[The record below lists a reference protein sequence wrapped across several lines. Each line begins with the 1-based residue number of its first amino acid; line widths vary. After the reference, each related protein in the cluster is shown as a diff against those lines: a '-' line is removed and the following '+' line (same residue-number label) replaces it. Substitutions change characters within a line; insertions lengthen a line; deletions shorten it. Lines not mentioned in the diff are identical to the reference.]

1 MAYCRHFWMKSFK
14 IVTGDKGEGK
24 TNFLLSHFHDYKGI
38 VSIHRGEEYYLR
50 DMEMKKEEL
59 LLSRNPFSPYKWKN
73 WYINQDAFSFA
84 NEKLL
89 SYYGMKVMVDEVG
102 VMEMEGKGF
111 SPFLQEAGK
120 MDLDLVIAVRKD
132 YIDMVRERFFPSLEP
147 TIISVG
153 KAL

>member
-1 MAYCRHFWMKSFK
+1 MKSFK

-50 DMEMKKEEL
+50 DMETKKEEL

-73 WYINQDAFSFA
+73 WYINQYAFAFA

-89 SYYGMKVMVDEVG
+89 SY
-102 VMEMEGKGF
+102 
-111 SPFLQEAGK
+111 
-120 MDLDLVIAVRKD
+120 
-132 YIDMVRERFFPSLEP
+132 
-147 TIISVG
+147 
-153 KAL
+153 

>member
-1 MAYCRHFWMKSFK
+1 
-14 IVTGDKGEGK
+14 
-24 TNFLLSHFHDYKGI
+24 
-38 VSIHRGEEYYLR
+38 
-50 DMEMKKEEL
+50 
-59 LLSRNPFSPYKWKN
+59 
-73 WYINQDAFSFA
+73 
-84 NEKLL
+84 
-89 SYYGMKVMVDEVG
+89 MVDEVG

-111 SPFLQEAGK
+111 SPFLQEVGK

>member
-1 MAYCRHFWMKSFK
+1 
-14 IVTGDKGEGK
+14 
-24 TNFLLSHFHDYKGI
+24 
-38 VSIHRGEEYYLR
+38 
-50 DMEMKKEEL
+50 ME
-59 LLSRNPFSPYKWKN
+59 
-73 WYINQDAFSFA
+73 I
-84 NEKLL
+84 
-89 SYYGMKVMVDEVG
+89 
-102 VMEMEGKGF
+102 EGKGF